1 MNWREHVLEPD
12 SFDYKERNI
21 LDGVPDIYF
30 GILLGEATASTKEEK
45 EMFAHCTKAVPIT
58 EIHKAL
64 HKFYHQSKGYKK
76 SKKRMAEGHK
86 VDDSKIDYDKL
97 ATGSG
102 HGDKKTRLINQ
113 KLDRWG
119 DPYL

>member
-45 EMFAHCTKAVPIT
+45 DIFAHCTLTEPIT
-58 EIHKAL
+58 DL
-64 HKFYHQSKGYKK
+64 HRTLRKFYYQSR
-76 SKKRMAEGHK
+76 KRMTEGHK
-86 VDDSKIDYDKL
+86 VDDSKINYDKL

-102 HGDKKTRLINQ
+102 HGDKKTRLRSQ